1 MKWSK
6 TKNQNNKNSQPTR
19 PPFCLML
26 VKGDNPTIFLLS
38 SCKVPVRM
46 TFSFL
51 SRFILTW
58 IQYLIS
64 EFFVKK
70 KTPSN
75 VGFVPQKMHFRIA
88 WKNKIFYFFFFWG
101 FIEFL
106 STSSRGFNFC
116 LTGLCIWRNS
126 QTEKSPINSVRIG
139 PCSLNFT
146 L

>member
-38 SCKVPVRM
+38 SC
-46 TFSFL
+46 TSTNDL
-51 SRFILTW
+51 FIFIKIHFNLNSVSY
-58 IQYLIS
+58 IRILC
-64 EFFVKK
+64 KK